1 MRKASCVAQQCGIQM
16 GNAAYHGIL
25 LNFVKLLMM
34 ASFETKRKLFV
45 LKFLFIIVKL
55 HFIDLSSKYE
65 NS

>member
-16 GNAAYHGIL
+16 GNAAYLGIL
-25 LNFVKLLMM
+25 FLVKLLMM

-45 LKFLFIIVKL
+45 LKFLSIIVKL